1 MKVLSSLAIA
11 AAFAASSVAAFD
23 AKFYGINYDF
33 RTHRWGGCKDSNT
46 IDKDFNILKNVTN
59 NVRIYGTDFECAKSV
74 IEAAGKKGLKVWLGL
89 WSEVGTDK
97 VLDTFSLQNQ
107 ALKDLVSRT
116 NLINNDNI
124 LGIQVSS
131 EALYRYYVLGP
142 GSDRRGIDTVVGY
155 LKTVRSYLRDHDL
168 TFPVVISDNMDMYT
182 RFPELY
188 DEVDVVAVNQFSFWE
203 SKTAQEGA
211 HFTFKRFQEQ
221 ETRAKRAGKLI
232 LLH

>member
-131 EALYRYYVLGP
+131 EALYRY
-142 GSDRRGIDTVVGY
+142 
-155 LKTVRSYLRDHDL
+155 
-168 TFPVVISDNMDMYT
+168 
-182 RFPELY
+182 
-188 DEVDVVAVNQFSFWE
+188 
-203 SKTAQEGA
+203 
-211 HFTFKRFQEQ
+211 
-221 ETRAKRAGKLI
+221 
-232 LLH
+232 